1 MQDKTNTSEIVA
13 LAIENTKLKRFLKDA
28 VMYLIKGND
37 FETVKDI
44 ELPLALGLRDLIRK
58 KNSERAALQSENAT
72 LKESIRKLQ
81 EQLAEK

>member
-1 MQDKTNTSEIVA
+1 MQDNPNTSEIVA

-37 FETVKDI
+37 FEFVKDV
-44 ELPLALGLRDLIRK
+44 ESPWALGLRDLIK
-58 KNSERAALQSENAT
+58 QKNSERAALQAENAT
-72 LKESIRKLQ
+72 LKESIQKLQ